1 MRVIN
6 RLDGVRRRGLA
17 RWGARGAGAVR
28 DLQTKAF
35 LWLLWLVWLPFLI
48 FPLTALFTAH
58 LPPLRFGLTLS
69 GATLFV
75 ALYLFVI
82 WRNTLRMTARAGA
95 APDGWA
101 LIWLPLLALIT
112 LSVALTL
119 GAGFAWEDTFIF
131 TVAITAGRLPVKQV
145 LLTVLVEIGLAIA
158 CGATLGADWLSAASG
173 SVLMGAAATSV
184 VCLLRAVSA
193 QRELHAA
200 REELAHLAVTAE
212 RLRIARDLHDLLGH
226 SLSLIALKSEL
237 AARLAP
243 VAAERAISEIRDI
256 ESVAR
261 KALQEVRETVSGY
274 RQPTLASELEGAGEA
289 LAAAGIAYRYDDG
302 LADGVVSDDV
312 DTTDMANAAQDARA
326 MPAAVDA
333 TLAWA
338 VREGVTNVIRHS
350 RAHQCVVRV
359 GRDDERASVEIA
371 DDGVGITDGAVSSS
385 GDGAIGVTGASGTTG
400 NGLRGLAER
409 VAELG
414 GRVDTAACVA
424 GQPFKRDGGLRLVVT
439 LPIERG
445 VSLGG
450 ATALR
455 GDAATPVHVGQA
467 SAASAELEATRL

>member
-1 MRVIN
+1 MNVIN
-6 RLDGVRRRGLA
+6 RLDGLSRRGLT
-17 RWGARGAGAVR
+17 WLGAGNAGAVR

-48 FPLTALFTAH
+48 FPLSQVFTAH
-58 LPPLRFGLTLS
+58 LSPLRFWLTLV
-69 GATLFV
+69 GAAFFV

-95 APDGWA
+95 SPDGWA
-101 LIWLPLLALIT
+101 LVWLPLVALT
-112 LSVALTL
+112 LLSVALTL

-131 TVAITAGRLPVKQV
+131 TVAVTAGRLPVRQALPVV
-145 LLTVLVEIGLAIA
+145 LGEIALAIV
-158 CGATLGADWLSAASG
+158 CGGLLGTDWTSAASG
-173 SVLMGAAATSV
+173 GILMSAAAISV
-184 VCLLRAVSA
+184 ICLLRAVSA

-243 VAAERAISEIRDI
+243 VASERAVVEIRDI
-256 ESVAR
+256 EDVAR
-261 KALQEVRETVSGY
+261 KALQEVRETVTGY

-302 LADGVVSDDV
+302 SMDGATHDERVL
-312 DTTDMANAAQDARA
+312 
-326 MPAAVDA
+326 PAAIDA

-350 RAHQCVVRV
+350 HARQCVIELR
-359 GRDDERASVEIA
+359 RDASHASVEIA
-371 DDGVGITDGAVSSS
+371 DDGVGI
-385 GDGAIGVTGASGTTG
+385 GDGAERARASG
-400 NGLRGLAER
+400 NGLRGLTER
-409 VAELG
+409 VEALG
-414 GRVDTAACVA
+414 GHVEMAPVVA
-424 GQPFKRDGGLRLVVT
+424 GQVFKRDGGLRLVAT

-445 VSLGG
+445 AGLDVTAPQSEVVS
-450 ATALR
+450 
-455 GDAATPVHVGQA
+455 ATPTPVGELSA
-467 SAASAELEATRL
+467 SPSAGSAELEATRL